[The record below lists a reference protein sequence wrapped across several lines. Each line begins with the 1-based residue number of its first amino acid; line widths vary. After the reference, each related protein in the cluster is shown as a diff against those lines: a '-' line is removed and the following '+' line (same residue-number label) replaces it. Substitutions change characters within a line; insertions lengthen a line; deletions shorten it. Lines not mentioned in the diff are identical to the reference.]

1 MSSGDFQ
8 TYFHTRANRFATF
21 YSSEPVARALGRGPL
36 FDRLRLAV
44 DTTVAL
50 GAKRVLDVGCGSGPL
65 FAPLAAKGIHVTGI
79 DPAEAMV
86 ALAGQ
91 QAAAFPGLV
100 EVEPRG
106 WEQLTEVDAYD
117 VAVALGVFDYIG
129 EPAELLGRMGRAA
142 GHVVASFPSPGL
154 RLRLRKVRYGAHGV
168 AVHGYAAAGFG
179 RLASDSGMEVVEVV
193 PLGRAGYF
201 VHFRRQAGVRG
212 MTGRD
217 ARFEPAL
224 GKLVGTVETAK
235 AASTSA
241 TCSEHGTR
249 RRLVLHVLPCDVAR
263 GAQVFARDLRTLL
276 DDGCD
281 GHYILTLFRSP
292 PTVLRADSSLEVP
305 MGRLRSLGFDPRVVV
320 RLRRVLDTLRPDVII
335 AHGGEP
341 LKYLAW
347 VNRGDTPLVYF
358 AIGTTTEAARHG
370 ARRVLYRVLL
380 SRADYVAG
388 VSVETLDEAERVFGV
403 PPNRIVLL
411 PNGRDPQLFRPRE
424 EVAHG
429 GDAVSLVF
437 VGHLTTTKRPF
448 RFLAAVDELRRRGH
462 DVRGVVVGDG
472 PLENEVRRAAS
483 LSGCVEVLGRRND
496 VPALLR
502 AADVFVFTSVPESEG
517 MPGVLIEAALS
528 GLPTVAT
535 AVPGASTVIADGVS
549 GFVVP
554 PEDDEALL
562 DALEQ
567 LVTNGE
573 LRHAMG
579 AVARERAVAAFSLE
593 ESAKSWQAFLDRIAP
608 HDRAVRTAGQP
619 APGSEHFDEGGTTGE
634 LLR

>member
-8 TYFHTRANRFATF
+8 TYFHTRANRFAAF
-21 YSSEPVARALGRGPL
+21 YSSEPVARVLGRGPL

-65 FAPLAAKGIHVTGI
+65 FAPLAAAGIHVTGI
-79 DPAEAMV
+79 DPAEAMI
-86 ALAGQ
+86 ALARQ
-91 QAAAFPGLV
+91 QAAVCPGLV
-100 EVEPRG
+100 EVEQRG
-106 WEQLTEVDAYD
+106 WEQLTEVDTYD
-117 VAVALGVFDYIG
+117 VAVALGVFDYIA

-154 RLRLRKVRYGAHGV
+154 RLSLRKLRYGAHGV
-168 AVHGYAAAGFG
+168 GVHGYAALGFG
-179 RLASDSGMEVVEVV
+179 RLASDSGMEVVDVV

-201 VHFRRQAGVRG
+201 VHFRRRTGARG

-224 GKLVGTVETAK
+224 VGSVETGK
-235 AASTSA
+235 AASRSA

-249 RRLVLHVLPCDVAR
+249 RRLVLHVLPCDIAR
-263 GAQVFARDLRTLL
+263 GAQVFARDLRALL
-276 DDGCD
+276 DGGCD
-281 GHYILTLFRSP
+281 DHRILTLFRAP
-292 PTVLRADSSLEVP
+292 PAVLQADSSLEVP
-305 MGRLRSLGFDPRVVV
+305 MGGLRSLGFDPRVVV
-320 RLRRVLDTLRPDVII
+320 RLRRVLDTLRPDVVV

-341 LKYLAW
+341 LKYLVWA
-347 VNRGDTPLVYF
+347 NRGDTPLVYF

-380 SRADYVAG
+380 SRADAVAG
-388 VSVETLDEAERVFGV
+388 VSVETLEEAERVFGV
-403 PPNRIVLL
+403 PPTRTVLL

-429 GDAVSLVF
+429 ADAVSLVF

-448 RFLAAVDELRRRGH
+448 RFLAAVDELRRRGLG
-462 DVRGVVVGDG
+462 VRGVVVGDG
-472 PLENEVRRAAS
+472 PLENEVRGAAS
-483 LSGCVEVLGRRND
+483 LSGCVEVLGRRDD

-549 GFVVP
+549 GFVVA

-567 LVTNGE
+567 LVTNDE

-579 AVARERAVAAFSLE
+579 AVARERTVAAFSLE
-593 ESAKSWQAFLDRIAP
+593 ESARSWQAFLDRIAP
-608 HDRAVRTAGQP
+608 HDRALRTAG
-619 APGSEHFDEGGTTGE
+619 
-634 LLR
+634 